1 MTNKLKLILLILTF
15 ATCYTHA
22 EIQFAYYDQYASLY
36 PDCVDDEDSKV
47 YTLDEPFLEEPVFPG
62 GGRVQMT
69 RFVWFSTEVLDVKG
83 PDGEQLKGKV
93 LIKTIIDRCGVAGNI
108 EVIQSLSDQQDAE
121 AVRVIESFPIM
132 KPASLDGYRVKV
144 EMIIPVYFT
153 KTYVPK
159 KKYDFDDDDWG
170 DDWGDDWDDGEYYSD
185 DDDDDDDESE
195 GTGGG
200 FNPNYNWDDWYDD
213 C

>member
-1 MTNKLKLILLILTF
+1 MKVAIKIVFVVLVAMFFTN
-15 ATCYTHA
+15 ANA
-22 EIQFAYYDQYASLY
+22 EIQFAYYDQYAQLY
-36 PDCVDDEDSKV
+36 PDCVDDEESEI

-93 LIKTIIDRCGVAGNI
+93 LIKTIVDRCGVAGKI

-132 KPASLDGYRVKV
+132 KPATLDGYRVKV

-153 KTYVPK
+153 KTYAPK
-159 KKYDFDDDDWG
+159 KKYHFDDDD
-170 DDWGDDWDDGEYYSD
+170 EYGWSF
-185 DDDDDDDESE
+185 DDDDEYYSSDDE
-195 GTGGG
+195 EESSSDDSDDGGS
-200 FNPNYNWDDWYDD
+200 FNPNYNWDDWDD
-213 C
+213 DW